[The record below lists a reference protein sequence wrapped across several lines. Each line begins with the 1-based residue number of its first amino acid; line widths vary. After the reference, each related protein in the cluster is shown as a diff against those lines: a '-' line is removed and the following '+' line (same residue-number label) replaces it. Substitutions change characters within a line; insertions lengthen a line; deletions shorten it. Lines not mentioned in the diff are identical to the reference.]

1 METRYIR
8 GKAPHPSPPPQ
19 GWEGVSG
26 KQLFLS
32 EANATDLTTSKNN
45 GIAFGV
51 FDNAFTDRVEQK
63 VLHLCFTAGAEHD

>member
-1 METRYIR
+1 MKTRNIMV
-8 GKAPHPSPPPQ
+8 KAPHPSPPPQ
-19 GWEGVSG
+19 GWEGVSA

-32 EANATDLTTSKNN
+32 EANPTDLTTSKNN

-63 VLHLCFTAGAEHD
+63 VLHLCFTAGAEYD